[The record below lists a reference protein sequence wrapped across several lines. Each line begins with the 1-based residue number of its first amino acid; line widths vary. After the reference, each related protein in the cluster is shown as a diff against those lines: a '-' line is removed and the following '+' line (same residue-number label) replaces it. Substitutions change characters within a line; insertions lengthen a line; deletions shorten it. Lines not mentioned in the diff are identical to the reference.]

1 MALVLYVAIV
11 VPFRLGFNSE
21 ETLALRVIGYIIDI
35 SFFVDIVLTFFTSY
49 YDDQKFIGVETF
61 KDIARRYIKG
71 WFFFDLICVF
81 PFELFIKTQNN
92 VGKRVG

>member
-21 ETLALRVIGYIIDI
+21 ETMALRVIGYIIDI

-49 YDDQKFIGVETF
+49 YDE
-61 KDIARRYIKG
+61 
-71 WFFFDLICVF
+71 
-81 PFELFIKTQNN
+81 
-92 VGKRVG
+92 